1 MHARLTGHL
10 LWPSGGPGALYLS
23 VCHSKHSHPDE
34 FKCYNYPGV
43 PEADKDF
50 CYKVLRFPF
59 LKNQN
64 FLIVT
69 EKKVTVPSFGVN
81 IMSILIYNL
90 QVIFLW
96 ANILTNNKNG
106 LGAWTLETD
115 CLG

>member
-64 FLIVT
+64 FLIIT
-69 EKKVTVPSFGVN
+69 QRRK
-81 IMSILIYNL
+81 
-90 QVIFLW
+90 
-96 ANILTNNKNG
+96 
-106 LGAWTLETD
+106 
-115 CLG
+115 